1 MQIFILIVMS
11 AYISMTTTLIVKDME
26 KPETKTVYLNGTI
39 ESDEEFIDVQEYH
52 ESDDLVKST
61 KDSLIYVNKT
71 SPDADTLYLYSISNL
86 KNIK

>member
-1 MQIFILIVMS
+1 MQIFIVMLMS
-11 AYISMTTTLIVKDME
+11 AYIGMTSTLLVKDLE
-26 KPETKTVYLNGTI
+26 KPLTKTVYLNGTI
-39 ESDEEFIDVQEYH
+39 NGDEEFMEVQEYH